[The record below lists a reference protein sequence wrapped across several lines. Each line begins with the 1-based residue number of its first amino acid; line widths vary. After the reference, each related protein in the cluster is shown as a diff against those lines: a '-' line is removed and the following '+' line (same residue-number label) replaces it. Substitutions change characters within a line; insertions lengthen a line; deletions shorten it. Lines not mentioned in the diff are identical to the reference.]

1 MNESDLRKWGLQSI
15 NEKELTISGGLNW
28 KKLFEVLDK
37 ALDLLEKAEKYWPDF
52 KKGFKKGWEAA

>member
-1 MNESDLRKWGLQSI
+1 MQSI